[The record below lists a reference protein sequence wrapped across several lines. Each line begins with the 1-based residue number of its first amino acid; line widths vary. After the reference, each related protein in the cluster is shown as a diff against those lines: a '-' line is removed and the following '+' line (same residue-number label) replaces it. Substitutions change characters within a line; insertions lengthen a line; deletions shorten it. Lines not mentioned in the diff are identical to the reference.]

1 MKTTATLLIALAA
14 VATLGLAG
22 CKKPAAASA
31 SDAAAAASDAAA
43 AASSAPASQ

>member
-22 CKKPAAASA
+22 CKKPTT
-31 SDAAAAASDAAA
+31 AASDAAA
-43 AASSAPASQ
+43 AASSAPASK